1 VTEQRVA
8 TIRFYFD
15 ADVLG
20 VAKVVA
26 ALRHDVTYP
35 GDQGATINRRVRRA
49 CPITTPALKD
59 EVWIPEVAKRGW
71 LIITRDRHIQ
81 DHPAEI
87 AAVRDH
93 GAKMVALSA
102 PDAVSVWNQLEVVM
116 SNWRRFEDLTS
127 QPGPFIWRASRTSL
141 GKVKLD

>member
-1 VTEQRVA
+1 MSQARPA
-8 TIRFYFD
+8 TVRFYFD

-26 ALRHDVTYP
+26 GLRSDVTYP
-35 GDQGATINRRVRRA
+35 GDRGATIHRRTRPA
-49 CPITTPALKD
+49 CPVTTPAVPD
-59 EVWIPEVAKRGW
+59 EVWIPEVAHRGW

-93 GAKMVALSA
+93 DAKMVALSA
-102 PDAVSVWNQLEVVM
+102 ADAGSVWNQLEVVM
-116 SNWRRFEDLTS
+116 TNWRRFEHLAS
-127 QPGPFIWRASRTSL
+127 QLGPFIWRATRSGL
-141 GKVKLD
+141 GKVNLG

>member
-1 VTEQRVA
+1 VTEHRVA
-8 TIRFYFD
+8 QIRFYFD

-26 ALRHDVTYP
+26 ALRSDVTFP
-35 GDQGATINRRVRRA
+35 GDQGATINKRVRGA
-49 CPITTPALKD
+49 CPIATPAVKD

-87 AAVRDH
+87 AAVRDY

-116 SNWRRFEDLTS
+116 TNWRRFEDLAA
-127 QPGPFIWRASRTSL
+127 QPGPFIWRAARTSL
-141 GKVKLD
+141 GKVRLD

>member
-1 VTEQRVA
+1 VTEPRAA
-8 TIRFYFD
+8 TVRCYCD

-26 ALRHDVTYP
+26 GLRYDVTYP
-35 GDQGATINRRVRRA
+35 GDQGITINKRVRPP
-49 CPITTPALKD
+49 CPVTTPAVKD
-59 EVWIPEVAKRGW
+59 EVWIPEVANRGW

-102 PDAVSVWNQLEVVM
+102 PDAGSIWNQLEVVM
-116 SNWRRFEDLTS
+116 ANWRRFEDLAAHT
-127 QPGPFIWRASRTSL
+127 GPFIWRATRSSL
-141 GKVKLD
+141 GKVSLD